1 MSNSFFSFKLFTIYQ
16 DKCAMKVCTDAC
28 ILGAW
33 FANKVSGYER
43 ILDIGSGTG
52 LQMLLLAQ
60 KSNALIHGIELDKE
74 AFAQAKENI
83 ERSNWKE
90 RLMLEEGDVR
100 QHTFKHPFDFIISN
114 PPFFEN
120 DLESETDAEKI
131 AKHSTS
137 LTLTTLLDS
146 IANNLDSKGSFGIL
160 LPFHRW
166 KYFDALAKQ
175 KGFQLAEK
183 LIVKQTLKHKPF
195 RAILHYTKTA
205 PDSITETEL
214 VIKPDGLNYSNEFEN
229 LLKDYYL
236 KL

>member
-1 MSNSFFSFKLFTIYQ
+1 M
-16 DKCAMKVCTDAC
+16 
-28 ILGAW
+28 
-33 FANKVSGYER
+33 
-43 ILDIGSGTG
+43 
-52 LQMLLLAQ
+52 QMLLLAQ

>member
-1 MSNSFFSFKLFTIYQ
+1 
-16 DKCAMKVCTDAC
+16 MKVCTDAC

-33 FANKVSGYER
+33 FAGKVAGHER

-60 KSNALIHGIELDKE
+60 NSDATIHGIELDKE
-74 AFAQAKENI
+74 AYMQAKENI
-83 ERSNWKE
+83 ERSKWND
-90 RLMLEEGDVR
+90 RLTLEEGDVR
-100 QHTFKHPFDFIISN
+100 QHTFKHSFDFIISN

-120 DLESETDAEKI
+120 DLESDTDAEKI

-137 LTLTTLLDS
+137 LTLSELLDS
-146 IANNLDSKGSFGIL
+146 ISANLDSKGSFGIL

-166 KYFDALAKQ
+166 EYFDALAKQ
-175 KGFQLAEK
+175 KGYQLTEK

-195 RAILHYTKTA
+195 RAILHYTRTELA
-205 PDSITETEL
+205 SITETEL
-214 VIKPDGLNYSNEFEN
+214 VIKPDGVSYSNEFEQ

>member
-1 MSNSFFSFKLFTIYQ
+1 
-16 DKCAMKVCTDAC
+16 MKVCTDAC

-33 FANKVSGYER
+33 FAKRVSGCER

-60 KSNALIHGIELDKE
+60 KSDAIINGIELDKE
-74 AFAQAKENI
+74 AYVQAKENI
-83 ERSNWKE
+83 ERSIWND

-120 DLESETDAEKI
+120 DLESDADAEKI

-137 LTLTTLLDS
+137 LTLKELLDS
-146 IANNLDSKGSFGIL
+146 IADNLDSKGNFGIL

-166 KYFDALAKQ
+166 EYFDGLAKQ
-175 KGFQLAEK
+175 KGFYLKEK
-183 LIVKQTLKHKPF
+183 LIVKQTQKHKPF
-195 RAILHYTKTA
+195 RAILHYSKENA
-205 PDSITETEL
+205 SSVIETEL
-214 VIKPDGLNYSNEFEN
+214 VIKPDGQSYSPEFEE
-229 LLKDYYL
+229 LLRDYYL